1 MTHNKKTTKTTKTA
15 KSGHAPGEDFDPALA
30 AMHSPHRTPPHPCV
44 RAEKLRP
51 SPKPALA
58 SPSPSKQEPGGATNS
73 V

>member
-1 MTHNKKTTKTTKTA
+1 MTHNKKPTKTTTT
-15 KSGHAPGEDFDPALA
+15 KSGRAPGEDFDPALA
-30 AMHSPHRTPPHPCV
+30 AMPSPPRTPPHPCV